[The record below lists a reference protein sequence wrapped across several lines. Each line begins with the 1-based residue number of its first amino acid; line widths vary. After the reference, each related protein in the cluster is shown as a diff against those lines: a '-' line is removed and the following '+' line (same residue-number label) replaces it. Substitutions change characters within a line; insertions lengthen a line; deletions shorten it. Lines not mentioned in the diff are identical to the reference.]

1 MTLPPI
7 DKKIGAGG
15 DRWVEFIFSLP
26 SYVEIFGKEAYMAA
40 KPKTYQDLM
49 EEAKKYGVDNNAL
62 FVQAAE
68 QYSMQFA
75 VIQQIKR
82 TLQKDK
88 NLITSKEYVK
98 GRENVC
104 AHPLIRELPKHVDSA
119 NKTLGVMLEI
129 LTKLGKPPAPE
140 GKLAELMRDA

>member
-1 MTLPPI
+1 MNLPPI
-7 DKKIGAGG
+7 KKKIGAGG
-15 DRWVEFIFSLP
+15 DRWVEFIFPLP
-26 SYVEIFGKEAYMAA
+26 SYVEFFGKEANMAA

-49 EEAKKYGVDNNAL
+49 KEAEKYGVDKNAL

-104 AHPLIRELPKHVDSA
+104 AHPLIRELPRHADSA
-119 NKTLGVMLEI
+119 NKTLATMLEI
-129 LTKLGKPPAPE
+129 ITKLGKPPAPE
-140 GKLAELMRDA
+140 GKLAELMKDD